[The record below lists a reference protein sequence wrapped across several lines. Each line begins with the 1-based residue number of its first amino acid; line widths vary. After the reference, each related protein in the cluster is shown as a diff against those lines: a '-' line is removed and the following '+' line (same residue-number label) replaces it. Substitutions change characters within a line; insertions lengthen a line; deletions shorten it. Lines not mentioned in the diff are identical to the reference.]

1 MTSNPSLHW
10 YILDFVD
17 NPTIIIYTSKD
28 DMCHSYVT
36 PENRLIDVGKHEQS
50 LEMVRL
56 SAPFVLV
63 PQLAGEFSDTFI
75 AGNFDFK

>member
-1 MTSNPSLHW
+1 
-10 YILDFVD
+10 
-17 NPTIIIYTSKD
+17 
-28 DMCHSYVT
+28 MCHSYVT